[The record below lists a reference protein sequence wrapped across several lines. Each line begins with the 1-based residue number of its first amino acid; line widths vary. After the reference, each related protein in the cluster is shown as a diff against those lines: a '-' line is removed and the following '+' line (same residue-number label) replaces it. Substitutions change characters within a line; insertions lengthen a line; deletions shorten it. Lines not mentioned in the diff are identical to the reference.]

1 MYSNRF
7 LRCCTYCRM
16 YFNVRQVL
24 KGGFMSREESNLYSI
39 LTGLLGLSELDVKD
53 NMAEYKS
60 EAKLAG
66 MTITSYLEYLSK
78 MSPKERAKY
87 RKSLKT
93 TKFKV

>member
-1 MYSNRF
+1 MH
-7 LRCCTYCRM
+7 
-16 YFNVRQVL
+16 FNVCQVL
-24 KGGFMSREESNLYSI
+24 KGGFMSRDESNLYNI

-66 MTITSYLEYLSK
+66 MTVTSYLEYLSK